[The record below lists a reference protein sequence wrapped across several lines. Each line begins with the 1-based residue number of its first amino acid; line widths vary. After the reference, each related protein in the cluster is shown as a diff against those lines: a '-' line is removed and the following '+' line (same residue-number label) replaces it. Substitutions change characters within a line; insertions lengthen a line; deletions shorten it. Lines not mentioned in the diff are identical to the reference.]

1 MGNNSALMRLGRH
14 LSRLD
19 WPLFVAAV
27 VLSCAGLAMLY
38 SLSVASGDF
47 LQFEKQTLFVVM
59 GTLIVLFLSFFDFRV
74 FKNRSGSVLLV
85 YGASIALLA
94 VLFIFGIRVKGTA
107 AWLQVGSFGFQSVE
121 ITKLAVV
128 ILLAKYF
135 SSRHKESYRFLHI
148 IISGMYVALPAVLVL
163 LQPDFGSALTLIL
176 LWFGIV
182 AFSGIKLKHLV
193 ILFLIAAIVSASA
206 WFFLFKPYQK
216 ERIFSFFDPSADPSG
231 ASYNII
237 QSLAAVSTGSWL
249 GKGYLHGT
257 QGSLGFLPE
266 AKTDFIFAA
275 FVEEFG
281 FAGALLLFA
290 TFLFFLWRVLR
301 VGQQASNNFARI
313 FCCGFV
319 ILMLVHIA
327 INISMN
333 LNMLPV
339 VGIPLP
345 LVSYGGSHLI
355 TIFLGI
361 SMVQSIRVHTI
372 HKSIGAHDFIAYG

>member
-1 MGNNSALMRLGRH
+1 MQFSKH

-19 WPLFVAAV
+19 WPLFIAALA
-27 VLSCAGLAMLY
+27 LSGAGLAVLY
-38 SLSVASGDF
+38 SLSVVSGDF
-47 LQFEKQTLFVVM
+47 LQFEKQLLFVVV
-59 GTLIVLFLSFFDFRV
+59 GALAVLLLSAFDFRI
-74 FKNRSGSVLLV
+74 FKNRSGAVLLV
-85 YGASIALLA
+85 YGISVVLLA
-94 VLFIFGIRVKGTA
+94 ALFIFGVKVRGTA

-121 ITKLAVV
+121 VTKLAIV

-135 SSRHKESYRFLHI
+135 SARHKESYRFLHI
-148 IISGMYVALPAVLVL
+148 IISGMYVALPAVFVL
-163 LQPDFGSALTLIL
+163 LQPDFGSALTLAL

-182 AFSGIKLKHLV
+182 AFSGIKIKHLI
-193 ILFLIAAIVSASA
+193 ILFLIAVIVSASA
-206 WFFLFKPYQK
+206 WFFFFKPYQK
-216 ERIFSFFDPSADPSG
+216 ERILSFFDPTSDPSG

-237 QSLAAVSTGSWL
+237 QSLAAVATGSWF
-249 GKGYLHGT
+249 GKGYLQGT

-266 AKTDFIFAA
+266 AKTDFIFSA

-281 FAGALLLFA
+281 FAGAAVLFIV
-290 TFLFFLWRVLR
+290 FLFFLWRILR

-313 FCCGFV
+313 FCSGFF
-319 ILMLVHIA
+319 ILILVHIV

-355 TIFLGI
+355 TIFLGVAI
-361 SMVQSIRVHTI
+361 VQSIRVHTL